1 MLPVHYHPALVV
13 LSIGVAILA
22 SYTALGMANRVRA
35 TEGIARRIWLTGG
48 ALAMG
53 LGVWS
58 MHFIGMLAFSLPI
71 SLGYDI
77 GLTTLSV
84 VIAIVSSAFALN
96 VASQPQLSAG
106 KLCGAAVLMGAGI
119 AAMHYVGMGA
129 LRMDPGITYDASVV
143 ALSVAIAIVASG
155 AALWIARRTA
165 QDSLR
170 ERMLRLGAGVIMG
183 LAIVGMHY
191 TGMAAASFPL
201 GTVCLAAGSGMSA
214 SWLALLVTTVTLG
227 VLAIALVAALLDA
240 RLQQRTS
247 ALSISLEAANEELI
261 RLALH
266 DTLTGLPNRILLQE
280 HVKRSVEQGQRGRGS
295 FAIMF
300 VDLDGF
306 KAINDAYGHHTGD
319 ALLIAVA
326 QRLRRE
332 LRAEDSIARLG
343 GDEFVVLASAADPH
357 DAAQL
362 AQRLIDAVSAPVALA
377 EHLLLVTASIGIAM
391 FPGDGD
397 SGAGLMTNAD
407 AAMYHAKSLG
417 RAGYCFFEPSMNAN
431 AREQLRLL
439 QDLRSAVTNNE
450 FELYYQPKF
459 MAPAGPVVG
468 AEALLRWHHP
478 ERGLVPPA
486 QFIPMAEKTGLIL
499 TIDAWVL
506 NEACR
511 QLRAWCDDGHTS
523 WSMAVNLSALQ
534 FQHAGLV
541 DLVHDALCRHGVAP
555 QRLTLEITESIAMRD
570 AEASM
575 EVLNRLVAL
584 GVTISIDD
592 FGTGY
597 SSLMYLKRL
606 PATEL
611 KIDQGFVSQ
620 LEHDGDDAAIIS
632 AIVALAHKL
641 GLNIVAEGVET
652 PEQQAFLT
660 RLGCNSLQGFLLG
673 HPLPA
678 AQFVAANGPMHEA
691 AA

>member
-1 MLPVHYHPALVV
+1 MLPVNYHPALVV
-13 LSIGVAILA
+13 LSICVAILA

-35 TEGIARRIWLTGG
+35 TAGIARRIWLTGG

-53 LGVWS
+53 LGIWS

-71 SLGYDI
+71 SLGYDV

-129 LRMDPGITYDASVV
+129 MRMDPGISYDTSVV
-143 ALSVAIAIVASG
+143 ILSIAIAIVASG
-155 AALWIARRTA
+155 AALWIARRT
-165 QDSLR
+165 DTSSLR
-170 ERMLRLGAGVIMG
+170 ERLLRLGAGVIMG

-191 TGMAAASFPL
+191 TGMAAASFPV

-240 RLQQRTS
+240 RMQQRTA
-247 ALSISLEAANEELI
+247 ALSFSLEAANEELI

-280 HVKRSVEQGQRGRGS
+280 HVKRSVEQGQRGRGT
-295 FAIMF
+295 FAVMF

-319 ALLIAVA
+319 ALLVSIA
-326 QRLRRE
+326 QRLRHE

-343 GDEFVVLASAADPH
+343 GDEFVVLASAADPQ

-362 AQRLIDAVSAPVALA
+362 AQRLIDVVSAPVALS

-397 SGAGLMTNAD
+397 SGASLMTNAD

-439 QDLRSAVTNNE
+439 QDLRSAVANNE

-459 MAPAGPVVG
+459 EAPAGPVVG

-478 ERGLVPPA
+478 ERGLVPPDR
-486 QFIPMAEKTGLIL
+486 FIPLAEKTGLIL
-499 TIDAWVL
+499 TIDAWVI

-511 QLRAWCDDGHTS
+511 QLRAWCDSGHTA
-523 WSMAVNLSALQ
+523 WNMAVNLSALQ

-541 DLVHDALCRHGVAP
+541 DLVRDALARHGVAAE
-555 QRLTLEITESIAMRD
+555 RLTLEITESIAMRD

-575 EVLNRLVAL
+575 DVLNRLVAL
-584 GVTISIDD
+584 GVSISIDD

-652 PEQQAFLT
+652 PEQQDFLT

-678 AQFVAANGPMHEA
+678 AQFVTANAHIHGA